1 MLMPIKQETNGDV
14 PPANTIGEANAPT
27 GPMGKKKAKEL
38 ALHGGSEACIKALD
52 ILWAKKKEADAEELN
67 KNERYAKTYNL
78 DKDML
83 ELEWKRLANEEIVL
97 KNEQS
102 RLDNEAKSLQ
112 LKRIVEERIMG
123 MDISTMNL
131 GQREYCIN
139 LQAQISARGMSNWT
153 LISFSNFASTMNFN
167 IVHLVL

>member
-1 MLMPIKQETNGDV
+1 
-14 PPANTIGEANAPT
+14 
-27 GPMGKKKAKEL
+27 
-38 ALHGGSEACIKALD
+38 
-52 ILWAKKKEADAEELN
+52 
-67 KNERYAKTYNL
+67 
-78 DKDML
+78 ML

-131 GQREYCIN
+131 GQRENCIN
-139 LQAQISARGMSNWT
+139 LQAQISARGMSN
-153 LISFSNFASTMNFN
+153 
-167 IVHLVL
+167 

>member
-1 MLMPIKQETNGDV
+1 MPIKQETNGDV

-67 KNERYAKTYNL
+67 KDERYAKTYNL